1 MGKELAQT
9 QTIQERTVQSI
20 SWNNP
25 HSLCPE
31 HRGPQG
37 PQGAY
42 IDLSTVDGLSQWELW
57 LAPWVTLW
65 RTMKGAVLRLEKV
78 LQTPSLGGVRVAK
91 PPLESLP
98 LTPHPQKEHPH
109 GQVQLLMLPL
119 RAGETVLAWRRSNR
133 NCLSTGF
140 GSCALISWVY
150 ISFVSQDSGLCCSH
164 PILIQLPT
172 CLGTKLSL

>member
-1 MGKELAQT
+1 M
-9 QTIQERTVQSI
+9 QSI

-37 PQGAY
+37 PQGAHT
-42 IDLSTVDGLSQWELW
+42 DLSTVDGPSQWELC

-65 RTMKGAVLRLEKV
+65 RTVRGAVLRLEKV
-78 LQTPSLGGVRVAK
+78 LQTPSLGGMRVAK

-98 LTPHPQKEHPH
+98 LMSHLQKEHPH

-119 RAGETVLAWRRSNR
+119 RAGETALAWRRGNR
-133 NCLSTGF
+133 NCLSTGL
-140 GSCALISWVY
+140 GSCALFRLG
-150 ISFVSQDSGLCCSH
+150 ISFVSQDSGLCCPH
-164 PILIQLPT
+164 PILTQLPT
-172 CLGTKLSL
+172 CLGTNSSQ